1 VLFAEGCEVWDDE
14 GVADAGDVVLAG
26 RVEGSA
32 GERGLRPAGF
42 LEVVLDAV
50 QVLGVPCNRLAGLRR
65 GLEGVV
71 RLSPQL
77 VACVLS
83 EKLPLRCVQG
93 LVQVHEESGLVCC
106 VHDAVADCE
115 GCELWDEGGERW

>member
-14 GVADAGDVVLAG
+14 GVADAGDVVFAG
-26 RVEGSA
+26 WVEGPA

-42 LEVVLDAV
+42 LEVVLDAS
-50 QVLGVPCNRLAGLRR
+50 QVFGVPCDRLAGLGRSLQR
-65 GLEGVV
+65 VV

-77 VACVLS
+77 VACVRS
-83 EKLPLRCVQG
+83 ERLRLRCVQG
-93 LVQVHEESGLVCC
+93 LVQVYEESGLVCC

-115 GCELWDEGGERW
+115 GCELWDKGEERW